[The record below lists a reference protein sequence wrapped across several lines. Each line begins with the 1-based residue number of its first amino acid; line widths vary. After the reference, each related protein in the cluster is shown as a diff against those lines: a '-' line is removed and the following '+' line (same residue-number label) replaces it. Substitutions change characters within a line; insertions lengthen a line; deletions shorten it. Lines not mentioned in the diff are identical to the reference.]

1 VSAHEETYEVVKWY
15 TRARRFPQL
24 IGKTPDGAKLWGG
37 PYTYTQVVG
46 AAIVLVVGV
55 NSVGLWGQFGLIAN
69 AVILLSSAYGT
80 AVLLGRLPV
89 GSRNPLSVGSGLI
102 RALSSPTHGN
112 FAGRSVRIRRPH
124 RVQTRLIISH
134 VAPHLFDVRRSS
146 NAPATAAPV
155 EPQQLRHHR
164 PRRRPLAAPSPAARR
179 TAQPALTGVQLLL
192 ASTGAPSQE
201 D

>member
-1 VSAHEETYEVVKWY
+1 VSSHEETYEVVKWY

-134 VAPHLFDVRRSS
+134 VATHLFDVHRPS
-146 NAPATAAPV
+146 NAPATAARV

-164 PRRRPLAAPSPAARR
+164 PRSRPLAAPSPAARR
-179 TAQPALTGVQLLL
+179 TALPALTAVQLLL

>member
-1 VSAHEETYEVVKWY
+1 VSSHEETYEVVKWY

-55 NSVGLWGQFGLIAN
+55 SSVGLWGQFGLIAN

-89 GSRNPLSVGSGLI
+89 GSRNPLRVGEGVV

-124 RVQTRLIISH
+124 RVPTRLIISQ
-134 VAPHLFDVRRSS
+134 VAPHQFDVPNNPPS
-146 NAPATAAPV
+146 TAAPV
-155 EPQQLRHHR
+155 DPQQPGHHR
-164 PRRRPLAAPSPAARR
+164 LRRHPLAAPSPAARR

>member
-1 VSAHEETYEVVKWY
+1 MSSHEETYEVVKWY

-55 NSVGLWGQFGLIAN
+55 DSVGLWGQFGLIAN

-179 TAQPALTGVQLLL
+179 TAQPALTAVQLLL

>member
-1 VSAHEETYEVVKWY
+1 VSSHEETYEVVKWY

-55 NSVGLWGQFGLIAN
+55 NSVSLWGKFGLIAN
-69 AVILLSSAYGT
+69 AVILLSTAYGT
-80 AVLLGRLPV
+80 ALLLGRLPL
-89 GSRNPLSVGSGLI
+89 GSRNPLRVGEGLV
-102 RALSSPTHGN
+102 RALGSPTHGN
-112 FAGRSVRIRRPH
+112 FAGRPVRIRGPH
-124 RVQTRLIISH
+124 RVPTRLIISH
-134 VAPHLFDVRRSS
+134 VAPHPFGAHPS
-146 NAPATAAPV
+146 NNPPATTAPV
-155 EPQQLRHHR
+155 EPQQPRHHR
-164 PRRRPLAAPSPAARR
+164 LRKHPPAAPSPAARR

>member
-1 VSAHEETYEVVKWY
+1 MSSREETYEVVKWY

-134 VAPHLFDVRRSS
+134 GAPHVFDVHRPS

-179 TAQPALTGVQLLL
+179 TAQPALTAVQLLL

>member
-1 VSAHEETYEVVKWY
+1 MSAHEETYEVVKWY

-102 RALSSPTHGN
+102 HALSFPTHGN

-179 TAQPALTGVQLLL
+179 TAQPALTAVQLLL